1 MGFSASTLAMTT
13 VLKIAPNGT
22 EGALW
27 MSGAG
32 PAVDSTGNIYLLDA
46 NGTFDTSLDS
56 RGFPR
61 HGDFGNGF
69 LKLSATGGL
78 AVADYFE
85 MVNQDFENTHDQD
98 LGSGGALLILNLT
111 DNSGAI
117 RHLADGT

>member
-13 VLKIAPNGT
+13 VLNITPNGT
-22 EGALW
+22 EGAIW

-56 RGFPR
+56 RGFPS
-61 HGDFGNGF
+61 HGDFGNAF
-69 LKLSATGGL
+69 LKLSTTGGL

-85 MVNQDFENTHDQD
+85 MVNQDFETIHDQD
-98 LGSGGALLILNLT
+98 LGSCGSLLISVFTL
-111 DNSGAI
+111 NSGAFRI
-117 RHLADGT
+117 LAF